1 MKSLKTSYIKN
12 NINTFPDNPSDF
24 EILFR
29 SSYSNL
35 CAYANKF
42 LKDIDASEEIV
53 QELFY
58 NLWSNRESLN
68 ITSSV
73 NSYLFRSVR
82 NSCLNMIKHI
92 NIREEY
98 KEFNEAEIKGKEVN
112 FEDTLETSEL
122 EQKIRRTID
131 MLPTERRKVFI
142 MSRYDGLKYRE
153 IAEKLNISIKTVEN
167 QMGKAIKFLRE
178 QLSNYLIIAFLVMIE
193 FLIKIFEK

>member
-1 MKSLKTSYIKN
+1 M
-12 NINTFPDNPSDF
+12 
-24 EILFR
+24 FR
-29 SSYSNL
+29 THYSKL

-58 NLWSNRESLN
+58 NLWLNRESLN
-68 ITSSV
+68 IKSSV

-98 KEFNEAEIKGKEVN
+98 KAFNEAEIKDKEEN
-112 FEDTLETSEL
+112 FEDSFETSEL

-153 IAEKLNISIKTVEN
+153 IAEKLNISVKTVEN

-193 FLIKIFEK
+193 FLIKVFEK